1 MTTNNN
7 NIVII
12 TRHPG
17 LVEVL
22 HELAPETIGA
32 PILDRADP
40 EEIKGKHV
48 YGVLPLTLACLAER
62 VTNVTLNVPQELRG
76 TELTAAQVREY
87 MTDLETFIVSKV
99 A

>member
-1 MTTNNN
+1 MTN

-40 EEIKGKHV
+40 AQIAGKHV
-48 YGVLPLTLACLAER
+48 YGVLPLTLACLAAK

-76 TELTAAQVREY
+76 TELTAEQVRQY
-87 MTDLETFIVSKV
+87 MTELETFVVTKI
-99 A
+99 

>member
-1 MTTNNN
+1 MTNNS

-17 LVEVL
+17 LVQVL
-22 HELAPETIGA
+22 HELAPETLNA

-40 EEIKGKHV
+40 EQIRGKHV
-48 YGVLPLTLACLAER
+48 YGVLPLTLACLADK

-76 TELTAAQVREY
+76 TELTADQVRQY
-87 MTDLETFIVSKV
+87 MTELETFIVSKI

>member
-1 MTTNNN
+1 MPSETV
-7 NIVII
+7 III

-32 PILDRADP
+32 PILDRAEP
-40 EEIKGKHV
+40 AQIAGKHV
-48 YGVLPLTLACLAER
+48 YGVLPLTLAGLASK

-76 TELTAAQVREY
+76 TELSADQVREF
-87 MTDLETFIVSKV
+87 MTELETFVVTKV
-99 A
+99 